1 MEHHNKDERSL
12 SALFGDLAHE
22 TSALMQKEVELAKI
36 TIQRDIANAQA
47 QILAE
52 ALKSANIDIVGGEQQ
67 FFDRIANVVSVG
79 KSVDSLF
86 ENSSQLK
93 ELKQSLLGDG
103 NGNGD
108 FAGNLRKFISQFS
121 VSSDDIKN
129 LTISA
134 LIMKMMNQTSDNQKR
149 GILNN
154 LLDTANSLGISG
166 SSVQALGIN
175 PTK

>member
-1 MEHHNKDERSL
+1 
-12 SALFGDLAHE
+12 
-22 TSALMQKEVELAKI
+22 
-36 TIQRDIANAQA
+36 
-47 QILAE
+47 
-52 ALKSANIDIVGGEQQ
+52 
-67 FFDRIANVVSVG
+67 
-79 KSVDSLF
+79 
-86 ENSSQLK
+86 
-93 ELKQSLLGDG
+93 

-134 LIMKMMNQTSDNQKR
+134 LIMKMMNQTSDSQKR